1 MEDFEELPKMA
12 GWHETKLAVPEGQ
25 ILSFHNPKP
34 NYTITFY
41 NNTDASGDG
50 TQVGHMDF
58 NGPEMVFK
66 GDAAESAKIF
76 IDWIASAFK
85 GRLDEEYQRGFND
98 AKEGKEP
105 RP

>member
-1 MEDFEELPKMA
+1 
-12 GWHETKLAVPEGQ
+12 
-25 ILSFHNPKP
+25 
-34 NYTITFY
+34 
-41 NNTDASGDG
+41 
-50 TQVGHMDF
+50 MDF
-58 NGPEMVFK
+58 NGPKMIFE
-66 GDAAESAKIF
+66 GDADESAKVF